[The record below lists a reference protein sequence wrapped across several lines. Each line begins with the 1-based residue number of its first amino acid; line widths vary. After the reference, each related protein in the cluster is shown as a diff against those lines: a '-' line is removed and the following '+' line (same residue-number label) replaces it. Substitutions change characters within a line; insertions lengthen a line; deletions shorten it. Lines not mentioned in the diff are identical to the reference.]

1 MGVAETSPDRAMQVA
16 IRRTKVIALDISD
29 TLLLIQDLCHGS
41 TTFFRSMDRRP
52 RKQHPKSESQ
62 AAARRSSATPQRA
75 LSVCGHRWSSQNKR
89 TGAGVGLLRLIFD
102 TFVGLCHGFADLSVS
117 FPYY

>member
-1 MGVAETSPDRAMQVA
+1 MQVA

-52 RKQHPKSESQ
+52 RKQHPKSESR
-62 AAARRSSATPQRA
+62 AAAPPRHSALRVVIGGHHTREQA
-75 LSVCGHRWSSQNKR
+75 L
-89 TGAGVGLLRLIFD
+89 VGLLRLFFD
-102 TFVGLCHGFADLSVS
+102 NFVGLCHGFADLSVS